1 MVEQQIK
8 TTPEQDLVREQFIKG
23 VYHPPSSIEDEGDQ
37 LKQLVEVL
45 TQHEKFLQVLKMEL
59 RGEQLYQSSE
69 GERYWVQTD
78 KPMFIKVDRYNKPIK
93 VFNERMKK
101 YEFICN
107 DDAINEVIN
116 IVKMCGANPIS
127 PMTVIS
133 DEEIRADLFEMES
146 KIAVMLFNNRQKWG
160 IAKSEY
166 PIYVGKLKIII
177 KDARYR
183 SKDGIALKALRTM
196 TSRIEQSSEAQRN
209 KNVMEKITS
218 PFK

>member
-23 VYHPPSSIEDEGDQ
+23 VYHPPSSLDDEGDQ
-37 LKQLVEVL
+37 LKQLIEVL
-45 TQHEKFLQVLKMEL
+45 TQHDKWLQILKMEL
-59 RGEQLYQSSE
+59 RGEQLYQSNE
-69 GERYWVQTD
+69 GERFWVQTE
-78 KPMFIKVDRYNKPIK
+78 KPMFIKVDRQNKPIK
-93 VFNERMKK
+93 VINPRTQKAE
-101 YEFICN
+101 YICN
-107 DDAINEVIN
+107 EDAINEIIS

-127 PMTVIS
+127 PMTVIN

-196 TSRIEQSSEAQRN
+196 TSRIEQSSESQKN
-209 KNVMEKITS
+209 KTAMEKITS

>member
-1 MVEQQIK
+1 MVEQAIP

-23 VYHPPSSIEDEGDQ
+23 VYHPPSSLEDEGDQ

-59 RGEQLYQSSE
+59 RGEQLYESSE
-69 GERYWVQTD
+69 GERYWIQTD
-78 KPMFIKVDRYNKPIK
+78 KPMFIKMDKENKPIR
-93 VFNERMKK
+93 VLNKK
-101 YEFICN
+101 TGKTEYICN

-127 PMTVIS
+127 PMTVIN

-146 KIAVMLFNNRQKWG
+146 KIAVLLFNNRKKWG

-166 PIYVGKLKIII
+166 PIYVGKLKIIL

-183 SKDGIALKALRTM
+183 AKDGIALKALRTM

-209 KNVMEKITS
+209 KSTYEKITS